1 MSLSKIAEFVNPQQ
15 EITIAENEYLGK
27 RISIIP
33 FTPAI
38 NTTINSA
45 LNPRTSSRSYGLPD
59 RNNELWFVRKSA
71 TASCF
76 TINSP
81 SFPTK

>member
-1 MSLSKIAEFVNPQQ
+1 MSLLMIAEFVNPKE
-15 EITIAENEYLGK
+15 EITIAEDVYLGK

-38 NTTINSA
+38 NSTINSA
-45 LNPRTSSRSYGLPD
+45 LNPRTSSHSYGLPD
-59 RNNELWFVRKSA
+59 RNNELWFVCKSA

-76 TINSP
+76 SINSP